1 MAYTQEELDIADHP
15 LFQRLRYIYQTGVLY
30 LVAHAA
36 THRRF
41 EHSLGVVA
49 TAQKLLNA
57 LWDGSHRSASKLYTL
72 DRATRG
78 QAVRFDAFPAETRA
92 KLQRLTRLC
101 ALVHDLGHGPLSHT
115 FDAFA
120 PRTLYLGD
128 LLLDERLAVLRP
140 YLVHTQGDRLAHE
153 VVSCLLFAKIWHDL
167 GGEPWVAAAVACVLL
182 EGREPHPDS
191 QIPADVVPLLPLV
204 TDIVSSAPVD
214 ADRMDYLLRDSRQL
228 GVNYGNY
235 EQGRLLKSA
244 LCAVDRRFP
253 ADTLSGNPLV
263 YRLGW
268 RQSGLGA
275 IENFIV
281 ARSFMFREMYAHK
294 TYRAFE
300 LMLKRVAEV
309 ARTHEIALIECRTL
323 DGFAEAYCRLTDDV
337 FLRILTGEIPTG
349 HALPEEIRELASC
362 VMARHPW
369 KRVYDVKRSMRGKE
383 DAILAQ
389 LRERWPGIE
398 FLVDRRPTRATKDL
412 DRGSRLYDLNG
423 EGRYSRTTADAVTNG
438 RSWLDES
445 AIIEGL
451 HRDEVERLRLYAKK
465 VSFTKEDRD
474 MASAMR
480 LEALKIAASL

>member
-1 MAYTQEELDIADHP
+1 MGILCTDNLPLQLLPKLVDLYHESGVHLRQIAV
-15 LFQRLRYIYQTGVLY
+15 GVD
-30 LVAHAA
+30 V
-36 THRRF
+36 R
-41 EHSLGVVA
+41 V
-49 TAQKLLNA
+49 
-57 LWDGSHRSASKLYTL
+57 GS
-72 DRATRG
+72 
-78 QAVRFDAFPAETRA
+78 
-92 KLQRLTRLC
+92 
-101 ALVHDLGHGPLSHT
+101 
-115 FDAFA
+115 
-120 PRTLYLGD
+120 
-128 LLLDERLAVLRP
+128 LLDEFTKSLQDLSRRGITYQILFFEAQDEVIKRRFSETRRRHPLGRSVEGGLREEKRRVRVLRS
-140 YLVHTQGDRLAHE
+140 L
-153 VVSCLLFAKIWHDL
+153 
-167 GGEPWVAAAVACVLL
+167 
-182 EGREPHPDS
+182 
-191 QIPADVVPLLPLV
+191 
-204 TDIVSSAPVD
+204 